1 MEQKKLNRLIK
12 TITVLATAFLVI
24 LVGVITYQRIVYSN
38 YDKQVVEL
46 QKEITALQEKRS
58 NLEDG
63 IEKRSSSIYLEELAR
78 SELLIKD
85 GETYFEVTEK

>member
-1 MEQKKLNRLIK
+1 MEQKKLNNLIK
-12 TITVLATAFLVI
+12 AITVLATAFLVV
-24 LVGVITYQRIVYSN
+24 LVGVITYQRILYTK

-46 QKEITALQEKRS
+46 QTEINALQEKRS

-63 IEKRSSSIYLEELAR
+63 IEKRSSLIYLEELAR

-85 GETYFEVTEK
+85 GETYFEITEK

>member
-1 MEQKKLNRLIK
+1 MEQKKLNNLIK
-12 TITVLATAFLVI
+12 TITVLATAFLVV
-24 LVGVITYQRIVYSN
+24 LVGIITYQRILYTK
-38 YDKQVVEL
+38 YDKQVIEL
-46 QKEITALQEKRS
+46 QAEIDALQEKRS

-85 GETYFEVTEK
+85 GETYFDITEK

>member
-1 MEQKKLNRLIK
+1 MEQKKLNNLIK

-24 LVGVITYQRIVYSN
+24 LVGIITYQRILYTK
-38 YDKQVVEL
+38 YDKQVIEL
-46 QKEITALQEKRS
+46 QAEIDALQEKRS

-85 GETYFEVTEK
+85 GETYFDITEK

>member
-1 MEQKKLNRLIK
+1 MEQKKLNNLVK
-12 TITVLATAFLVI
+12 LITVLATAFLVV
-24 LVGVITYQRIVYSN
+24 LVGIITYQRIEYSN
-38 YDKQVVEL
+38 YDKKVVHLEE
-46 QKEITALQEKRS
+46 EISALKEKRS
-58 NLEDG
+58 NLENG

>member
-1 MEQKKLNRLIK
+1 MEQKKLNNLIK
-12 TITVLATAFLVI
+12 TITVLATAFLVV
-24 LVGVITYQRIVYSN
+24 LVGIITYQRILYTK

-46 QKEITALQEKRS
+46 QTEIDTLQEKRS

-85 GETYFEVTEK
+85 GETYFEITEK

>member
-58 NLEDG
+58 SLEDG

>member
-1 MEQKKLNRLIK
+1 MEQKKLNNLIK
-12 TITVLATAFLVI
+12 TITVLATAFLVV
-24 LVGVITYQRIVYSN
+24 LVGIIAYQRIVYSN

-63 IEKRSSSIYLEELAR
+63 IERRSSSIYLEELAR

>member
-24 LVGVITYQRIVYSN
+24 LVGIITYQRIVYSN

>member
-38 YDKQVVEL
+38 YDKEVVEL

-58 NLEDG
+58 SLEDG

>member
-1 MEQKKLNRLIK
+1 MEQKKLNNLIK
-12 TITVLATAFLVI
+12 TITVLATAFLVV
-24 LVGVITYQRIVYSN
+24 LVGIITYQRILYTK

-46 QKEITALQEKRS
+46 QAEIDALQEKRS

-85 GETYFEVTEK
+85 GETYFEITEK

>member
-1 MEQKKLNRLIK
+1 MEQKKLNNIVK

-24 LVGVITYQRIVYSN
+24 LVGIITFQRIRYASLN
-38 YDKQVVEL
+38 KEL
-46 QKEITALQEKRS
+46 VKLDDEIALLQEQRS

-78 SELLIKD
+78 SELLIEND
-85 GETYFEVTEK
+85 ETYLEITEK

>member
-38 YDKQVVEL
+38 YDKEVVEL

>member
-1 MEQKKLNRLIK
+1 MEQKKLNNLIK
-12 TITVLATAFLVI
+12 TITVLATAFLVV
-24 LVGVITYQRIVYSN
+24 LVGIITYQRILYTK

-46 QKEITALQEKRS
+46 QTEIDALQEKRS

-85 GETYFEVTEK
+85 GETYFEITEK

>member
-38 YDKQVVEL
+38 YDKEVIEL
-46 QKEITALQEKRS
+46 QNEISALQQKRS

-63 IEKRSSSIYLEELAR
+63 IERRSSSIYLEELAR

>member
-24 LVGVITYQRIVYSN
+24 LVGIITYQRIVYSN
-38 YDKQVVEL
+38 YDKEVVEL